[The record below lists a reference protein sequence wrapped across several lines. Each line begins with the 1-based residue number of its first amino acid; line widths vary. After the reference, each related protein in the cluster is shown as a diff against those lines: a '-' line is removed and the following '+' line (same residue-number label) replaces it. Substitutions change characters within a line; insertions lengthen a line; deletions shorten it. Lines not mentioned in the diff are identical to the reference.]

1 MICEQHGIEHSQ
13 RFPCAEYERYR
24 KLTAKAASVTE
35 HETRP
40 IEDPNVEG
48 LLGLEQ
54 VEIGKHEAGWTGNSE
69 VVQLDDEDE
78 MRRWRFTRP
87 GQYE

>member
-1 MICEQHGIEHSQ
+1 MTICEEHGIEHPE

-24 KLTAKAASVTE
+24 KLTAQSHTIVT

-48 LLGLEQ
+48 LLGMER
-54 VEIGKHEAGWTGNSE
+54 VVTGAYEAGFVGTAH
-69 VVQLDDEDE
+69 DDDTDEDL
-78 MRRWRFTRP
+78 
-87 GQYE
+87 Y